1 VGACL
6 SLLGLGLGPAFAQ
19 TGTATSTTV
28 GDAGLAPPVAT
39 PSPTPKPPKRP
50 PAPRASAMPS
60 AAPSAAASA
69 LPAASAEP
77 AASAVASA
85 EPVASASAAPSAEPA
100 PSAVPSAVAVP
111 EPAPSVRPVPS
122 AVAPIKGSPV
132 QLGDDVVFSI
142 RVPRGGKTAA
152 QRAQDATKA
161 FAAAAQDSKVT
172 EVRVQKRDDVAIVL
186 FGQTPIVQLTVADAE
201 AAGDTSLD
209 VHAAAVASAVR
220 EAAERERRR
229 AVLAKTVFSISLLVF
244 FGLIVF
250 YLARKVGEFAERART
265 WVDAN
270 AERVLAVRVQKIEVV
285 SPGTVKSTALV
296 GLSVAKWL
304 AQGGIIYTWLLV
316 VLSLFEA
323 TRGYTERLTGLVTTP
338 LSQLMTRIA
347 TGLPVL
353 AVLAIAGFTVFV
365 LVRFVGLFLQ
375 SVERSETTVAWLPP
389 DLAAPTSV
397 LVRVGIVIA
406 ALVFLVPLVT
416 GNTEG
421 GLARTGAIIVLALG
435 LSAMPTFASA
445 VLGAIILFGRRL
457 RPGQHV
463 RIGGFAGR
471 ITSIGLL
478 DVRLEDRD
486 GVEVRVPHLY
496 ALYQPTTVL
505 GIRDALSLDVAV
517 APTSR
522 LPEVRSLILRT
533 AEGQGD
539 QAWVDVVSVDAER
552 ALFRVSVRNDARDAR
567 SQLQLA
573 IASALARE
581 GIALGRLPPR
591 EASP

>member
-1 VGACL
+1 VAGAWL
-6 SLLGLGLGPAFAQ
+6 SLLGLGLAPVFAQ
-19 TGTATSTTV
+19 TGATTAAPA
-28 GDAGLAPPVAT
+28 DAGVAPPVAT
-39 PSPTPKPPKRP
+39 PSPTPKAPKPP
-50 PAPRASAMPS
+50 PAPRALAVPS
-60 AAPSAAASA
+60 AAPSAAPSA
-69 LPAASAEP
+69 LPVASAEP
-77 AASAVASA
+77 VASAVASA

-100 PSAVPSAVAVP
+100 PSALPSAAAVP
-111 EPAPSVRPVPS
+111 EPAPSVLPVPS

-152 QRAQDATKA
+152 QRAADATKA
-161 FAAAAQDSKVT
+161 FAAATQDSKVT

-201 AAGDTSLD
+201 AAGDSSLD

-265 WVDAN
+265 WVDEN

-353 AVLAIAGFTVFV
+353 AVLAIAGFAVFV
-365 LVRFVGLFLQ
+365 LVRFIGLFLR

-421 GLARTGAIIVLALG
+421 AAARTGAIVVLALG
-435 LSAMPTFASA
+435 LSAMPMFASA
-445 VLGAIILFGRRL
+445 VLGAVILFGRRL
-457 RPGQHV
+457 RLGQHV

-505 GIRDALSLDVAV
+505 GIRDALVLDVAV
-517 APTSR
+517 ASTAR
-522 LPEVRSLILRT
+522 LPEIRSLLLRT

-539 QAWVDVVSVDAER
+539 EVRVDVVSVDAER
-552 ALFRVSVRNDARDAR
+552 ALFRVYARNDARDAR

-573 IASALARE
+573 VAAALARE
-581 GIALGRLPPR
+581 GIALGRLPAR
-591 EASP
+591 EALP